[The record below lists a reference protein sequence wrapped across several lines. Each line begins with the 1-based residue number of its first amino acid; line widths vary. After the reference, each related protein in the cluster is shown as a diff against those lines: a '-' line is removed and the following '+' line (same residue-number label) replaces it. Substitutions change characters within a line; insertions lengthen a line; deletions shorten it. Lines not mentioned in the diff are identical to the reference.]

1 LVEVIMT
8 ATARKSSVP
17 SKPVQ
22 GNASKYESYRE
33 AFARIKAAQEAGFYL
48 EAVTIEES
56 VISDRLA
63 SWLSANRVAGKAPPK
78 AGASFGNLIARWRE
92 LWRASHPEETEITR
106 RIDAI
111 DQWRECRNTLVH
123 AIAKSDPGTATI
135 PVDQFLELAAR
146 VAKDGEQHAKA
157 VKKWH
162 AGEFAKLYPKGG
174 KPKPAPSQLEG
185 NTKCQDLLALQGK
198 AS

>member
-1 LVEVIMT
+1 MT
-8 ATARKSSVP
+8 ATARKSSAP

-22 GNASKYESYRE
+22 GNAGKYESYRE
-33 AFARIKAAQEAGFYL
+33 AFARIKAAQEEGFYL

-63 SWLSANRVAGKAPPK
+63 SWLSANPVAGKAPLK
-78 AGASFGNLIARWRE
+78 ASASFGNLIARWRK
-92 LWRASHPEETEITR
+92 LWQASHPDETETTK
-106 RIDAI
+106 RIEAI

-123 AIAKSDPGTATI
+123 AIAKSAPGTATI
-135 PVDQFLELAAR
+135 PVDQFLELAER
-146 VAKDGEQHAKA
+146 VAKEGEQHAKA

-162 AGEFAKLYPKGG
+162 AGEFGKLYPKAG
-174 KPKPAPSQLEG
+174 KPKPAPSPPQG
-185 NTKCQDLLALQGK
+185 STNCQHLQTLRGG

>member
-1 LVEVIMT
+1 
-8 ATARKSSVP
+8 
-17 SKPVQ
+17 VQ
-22 GNASKYESYRE
+22 GNANKYDSYRE

-56 VISDRLA
+56 VISDRVT
-63 SWLSANRVAGKAPPK
+63 SWLSANAISGKAPPRT
-78 AGASFGNLIARWRE
+78 GAPFKQLIVRWRE
-92 LWRASHPEETEITR
+92 LWQASHPEETETTK

-123 AIAKSDPGTATI
+123 AIAKSAPGTATI
-135 PVDQFLELAAR
+135 PVDQFLELAKR
-146 VAKDGEQHAKA
+146 VAKEGEQHAKA

-162 AGEFAKLYPKGG
+162 AGEFAKLYPKAG

-185 NTKCQDLLALQGK
+185 STKCQHLQELRGK
-198 AS
+198 AG